1 MLRRIF
7 TLCLCICLPQL
18 AIAQTE
24 SAPSLIPRSLNICHS
39 FLKYDERIDAF
50 FKEGWHI
57 PADEETVQEAIAHFA
72 FFGMID
78 RISPDNNIAVRWTSS
93 YADSQATYESLLLD
107 TDAPFIKAVIFR
119 AETPLGSVF
128 AFMREVRLQTGFTTI
143 TCGITGHE
151 LSSVW
156 FITPFRASKMAQHR
170 FSYVSV
176 PMLRDEDFIQTASG
190 IGIAFNFDL
199 ISEMLPDTPQFEA
212 GFHTF
217 TLLRSDR

>member
-1 MLRRIF
+1 MFRRIF

-24 SAPSLIPRSLNICHS
+24 NVPSLIPRSLNICYS
-39 FLKYDERIDAF
+39 FTKYEERIEAF
-50 FKEGWHI
+50 LEEGWHI
-57 PADEETVQEAIAHFA
+57 PTDEELVQEAIAHFA

-78 RISPDNNIAVRWTSS
+78 RVSPDNNIGVRWTSS
-93 YADSQATYESLLLD
+93 YAGSQATYESLLLD
-107 TDAPFIKAVIFR
+107 TDAPSINAVIFQ
-119 AETPLGSVF
+119 TQTSLGRIF
-128 AFMREVRLQTGFTTI
+128 AYMREVRLQNGFTTI
-143 TCGITGHE
+143 HCGITGHE
-151 LSSVW
+151 PSSVW

-176 PMLRDEDFIQTASG
+176 PMLRDEDLLQTTSG
-190 IGIAFNFDL
+190 IGIVYNFDL

-212 GFHTF
+212 GFHIF